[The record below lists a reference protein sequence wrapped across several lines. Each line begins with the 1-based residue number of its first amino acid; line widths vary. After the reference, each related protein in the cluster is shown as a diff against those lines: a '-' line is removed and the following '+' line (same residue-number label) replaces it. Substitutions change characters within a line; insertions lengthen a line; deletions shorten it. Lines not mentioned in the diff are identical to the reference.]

1 MTTPT
6 IRTEAPSGPTSA
18 RGAID
23 MGQRAQR
30 QPKSARPCHNR
41 HKPKGPVLQNTSGQ
55 AVAAPTDKRGFV
67 MSEFVRSG
75 VARCGMVYGHGGG
88 YLQGRPHGFTRVLNH
103 HAHPLCFKT
112 RLVASESRQG
122 AKTMTKVIPL
132 VRTAA
137 PIITASRCAA
147 PSLSILDNTTD
158 PAMIALHVQA
168 ENALAFALGL
178 LRKPQGTAA
187 DLERAT
193 ARAVRAATLLKRACA
208 AQAQGAAA

>member
-1 MTTPT
+1 MTALT
-6 IRTEAPSGPTSA
+6 IYNQATSRPTST
-18 RGAID
+18 RGATIQVD
-23 MGQRAQR
+23 NQR
-30 QPKSARPCHNR
+30 QPKSSSACYICC
-41 HKPKGPVLQNTSGQ
+41 KPKGPARKNVLSVE
-55 AVAAPTDKRGFV
+55 VAAPTVKRGFV
-67 MSEFVRSG
+67 MSELIRPAP
-75 VARCGMVYGHGGG
+75 ARAGMVYGHGGG
-88 YLQGRPHGFTRVLNH
+88 YPQGRPHGFTRVLNH
-103 HAHPLCFKT
+103 HAHPSCFKT
-112 RLVASESRQG
+112 RLVASESRKG

-193 ARAVRAATLLKRACA
+193 ARACRGATLLKRLSA
-208 AQAQGAAA
+208 AQVQGGAA